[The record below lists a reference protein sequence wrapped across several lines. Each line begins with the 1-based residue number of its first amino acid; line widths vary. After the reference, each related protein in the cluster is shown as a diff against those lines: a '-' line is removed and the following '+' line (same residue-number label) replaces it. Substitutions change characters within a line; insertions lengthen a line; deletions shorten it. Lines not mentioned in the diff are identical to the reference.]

1 MNNQNGNPQHPQP
14 AQQMPPIPQSKSGMA
29 IAGFVLGIIAL
40 LTSFLPIINNFS
52 FFLAILGM
60 IFGIV
65 GMVGISKGKK
75 SGKGLAIAAIVICV
89 VSGVVV
95 LGTQSMYSAALDS
108 ATSSAATTSTSTS
121 SVTNTESA
129 SDSASRTSS
138 AADSS
143 VSAEYRNALAKAQQ
157 YSDMM
162 HMSKQGIYDQLTSE
176 YGEKFPA
183 DAAQYAIDNVEA
195 DWNAN
200 ALEKAKLY
208 RDQGSMSKSAIH
220 DQLTSQ
226 YGEQFT
232 ESEADYAI
240 ANL

>member
-52 FFLAILGM
+52 FFL
-60 IFGIV
+60 GIV
-65 GMVGISKGKK
+65 GMVGILKGKK

-95 LGTQSMYSAALDS
+95 LGTQSMYSATLDS

-121 SVTNTESA
+121 SVTNTESTSA

>member
-60 IFGIV
+60 IGIL
-65 GMVGISKGKK
+65 KGKK

-108 ATSSAATTSTSTS
+108 ATSSATTTSTSTS
-121 SVTNTESA
+121 SVTNTESTSA
-129 SDSASRTSS
+129 SDSASGTSS

-208 RDQGSMSKSAIH
+208 QDQGSMSKSAIH